1 MIKYKTV
8 NKELFSLDFYG
19 KRESSFLSYCNWSNI
34 DRKLYTNITFGYSS
48 ISGINGL
55 YYKAYVEL
63 DGVVYIGKDYHL
75 NYDLALRD
83 AMSQKPTGT
92 PITKYKIV

>member
-8 NKELFSLDFYG
+8 NRELFSLNFYDN
-19 KRESSFLSYCNWSNI
+19 RESLFLNYCNWSNI
-34 DRKLYTNITFGYSS
+34 NRKLYTNITFGYSS

-63 DGVVYIGKDYHL
+63 DGIVYIGKDYHAG
-75 NYDLALRD
+75 YDLALKD

-92 PITKYKIV
+92 ITTKYKIV